1 MRHDILTCSGIYFNF
16 DQPGWAKIEIEDIA
30 HALSNICRFT
40 GHSSKFYSVAQHS
53 VAVSLVIEPRYALY
67 GLLHDAAEAFIGD
80 VSSPLKSL
88 LPDYKEIEFRV
99 EKAILS
105 RFGLAYPM
113 PLEVKRADLI
123 MLSTEQRD
131 LLPPHDD
138 EWEVIKN
145 VKALSEKIIPLEP
158 SEAKKLFLQRFYELT
173 I

>member
-1 MRHDILTCSGIYFNF
+1 
-16 DQPGWAKIEIEDIA
+16 
-30 HALSNICRFT
+30 
-40 GHSSKFYSVAQHS
+40 
-53 VAVSLVIEPRYALY
+53 LY